1 MEAEAKCI
9 LVLTKHGGHSKDEI
23 KKNNNKIVLIRRYLQ
38 LRVQKSFGREY

>member
-1 MEAEAKCI
+1 MEAEAKYI

-23 KKNNNKIVLIRRYLQ
+23 EKSNNNIALIRRYLQ